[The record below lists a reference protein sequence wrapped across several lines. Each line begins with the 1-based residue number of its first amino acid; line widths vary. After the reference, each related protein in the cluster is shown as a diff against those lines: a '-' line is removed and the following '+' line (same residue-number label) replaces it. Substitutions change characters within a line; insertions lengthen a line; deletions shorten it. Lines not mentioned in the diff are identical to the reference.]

1 MELAAEKAA
10 MQGANRSNSGLLREF
25 ATPQGGYFP
34 RQVRLHELISAS
46 LAYLPIRSTQCTFVL
61 TPAAFQAEHASES
74 DAHSEKIQ

>member
-46 LAYLPIRSTQCTFVL
+46 LCRRLFFL
-61 TPAAFQAEHASES
+61 
-74 DAHSEKIQ
+74 